1 MEKIIVKNVKDIEPM
16 VQTAPDN
23 SNSFAV
29 KAVTENEKT
38 DKLTA
43 NFVEVEPG
51 NYAYGYHYHEEN
63 EEAFYIIKG
72 EAEVKT
78 EDGLLRLKE
87 GDIVCFPA
95 NIKGS
100 HIISNPSKTEKL
112 VYLDLG
118 TKNLPDVVHFT
129 GTNAGMVLT
138 KDDIINFQK

>member
-1 MEKIIVKNVKDIEPM
+1 M
-16 VQTAPDN
+16 
-23 SNSFAV
+23 
-29 KAVTENEKT
+29 
-38 DKLTA
+38 
-43 NFVEVEPG
+43 
-51 NYAYGYHYHEEN
+51 
-63 EEAFYIIKG
+63 
-72 EAEVKT
+72 KT